1 MHVLVWW
8 LLPCI
13 LMTSTISI
21 LFINQ
26 NHVDVLSSATLLLG
40 SLLTDAL
47 QTIKIASSQ
56 CSNMAGCVLYSKL
69 KKLLV
74 SIVMP
79 LISEPYFYT
88 LTGIKLPVQCN
99 KLLVVLK
106 IIQSV

>member
-1 MHVLVWW
+1 
-8 LLPCI
+8 
-13 LMTSTISI
+13 MTSTISI

-26 NHVDVLSSATLLLG
+26 NYVDVLSSATLLLG

-56 CSNMAGCVLYSKL
+56 CSNMAGCVLYSKF

-88 LTGIKLPVQCN
+88 LTGIKTQRNFKLEIKLPVQCN